1 MASSIQILLLAGGLF
16 ALLAS
21 GMPVAFAFAI
31 LNLIAAYF
39 IFGSVEALSFVVQAA
54 FSSVSNISLTAVP
67 FFLLMG
73 NIFVRSGLSKIV
85 LDAVE
90 TILFG
95 VRASGSYV
103 AVGSGSLFGA
113 LMGAS
118 IASTAVL
125 GSTLVPEL
133 RNRGYSKS
141 LSLGPI
147 LGAGTLSNLIP
158 PSLGAVLIGSLAGIS
173 IGDLLIAGLGPAAL
187 IILLF
192 CAFIL
197 WQSFRQTYGR
207 NLKEAVTLVER
218 GRAVLHLAP
227 LVIPVFCVTGVIY
240 LGIATPTEASATG
253 SAATLLVAIFYRRMS
268 WKIFKTVLMD
278 TIYVTSMIL
287 LIVASSK
294 AYSQILAISG
304 VSREITAL
312 MAAIAPSP
320 TFAVVIV
327 LIFVLVLGC
336 VMDQV
341 SVIFV
346 AVPLFVSIVH
356 QFGIDPVWFGVLF
369 SMAVGLGGISPPFGL
384 NLFVLKG
391 VSPDEIRMRDI
402 YWIALPYVVMEMA
415 AIAMVLLLPVI
426 ATFLIR

>member
-1 MASSIQILLLAGGLF
+1 MGSSIQILVFAGGLF
-16 ALLAS
+16 VLLAS
-21 GMPVAFAFAI
+21 GIPVAFAFAVVNI
-31 LNLIAAYF
+31 FAAYYL
-39 IFGSVEALSFVVQAA
+39 FGSVEALSFVVQAA

-85 LDAVE
+85 LDAIE
-90 TILFG
+90 ISLFG

-103 AVGSGSLFGA
+103 AVGAGSLFGA

-125 GSTLVPEL
+125 GATLVKEL
-133 RNRGYSKS
+133 RDRNYSNS
-141 LSLGPI
+141 LSIGPI

-187 IILLF
+187 IIVSF
-192 CAFIL
+192 CVYIF
-197 WQSFRQTYGR
+197 WQSFRQSYGADNKKR
-207 NLKEAVTLVER
+207 VTLSER
-218 GRAVLHLAP
+218 GRAIFYLAP
-227 LVIPVFCVTGVIY
+227 LVIPVFSVTGIIY

-253 SAATLLVAIFYRRMS
+253 CAATLLVAIFYRRLS
-268 WKIFKTVLMD
+268 WGVFKAALMD
-278 TIYVTSMIL
+278 TIFITSMIL

-294 AYSQILAISG
+294 AYSQILAITG
-304 VSREITAL
+304 ITREINAL
-312 MAAIAPSP
+312 MTAIAPSP

-327 LIFVLVLGC
+327 ILVVLILGC

-346 AVPLFVSIVH
+346 SVPIFVSLVQ
-356 QFGIDPVWFGVLF
+356 QFGIDPIWFGVLF
-369 SMAVGLGGISPPFGL
+369 SMAIGIGGISPPFGL

-391 VSPDEIRMRDI
+391 VSPPDIGMRDI
-402 YWIALPYVVMEMA
+402 YWIALPYVFIEM
-415 AIAMVLLLPVI
+415 IVLVVVLLVPGV